1 METTLKENTCTVPL
15 SQAKAETA
23 ASIIRETVRT
33 FTREAILS
41 LVEEEVAALAGYF
54 KRLSKAEEEEAAHE
68 IHDEL
73 TRFLSDKNQAAQE
86 SLKEG
91 MGDMLTVY
99 RLAIP
104 ATLNATLLSTN
115 RIDNVRK
122 NLRKH
127 PGRVNR

>member
-1 METTLKENTCTVPL
+1 
-15 SQAKAETA
+15 
-23 ASIIRETVRT
+23 
-33 FTREAILS
+33 
-41 LVEEEVAALAGYF
+41 
-54 KRLSKAEEEEAAHE
+54 
-68 IHDEL
+68 
-73 TRFLSDKNQAAQE
+73 LSDKNQAAQE

-115 RIDNVRK
+115 RIENVMK

>member
-1 METTLKENTCTVPL
+1 MKENTCTVPL
-15 SQAKAETA
+15 SQAEAETA
-23 ASIIRETVRT
+23 ASIFRETVRA

-41 LVEEEVAALAGYF
+41 LVEEEVAA
-54 KRLSKAEEEEAAHE
+54 HE
-68 IHDEL
+68 ILDEL

-115 RIDNVRK
+115 RIENVMK